1 MNNPIRSLSVGA
13 VVISMLL
20 AGCTLQPDYHRP
32 ALPVVNHWDHQP
44 ASGPVPTLN
53 AADIGWNRFFTD
65 PEMRQLI
72 GLALT
77 NNRDLRVA
85 ALNVETAQAQFQID
99 RAALFPTIDATA
111 SQTSAHLPGG
121 LYSTQST
128 GPVTY
133 HQYEGGLGVTSWELD
148 FFGKLRSLKEA
159 GLESYLS
166 TAATQQATQISLI
179 SEVASGY
186 LTLCSDNDL
195 LKLAEQTMQ
204 SQQGS
209 YDLTKRSYD
218 YGVST
223 SQDLAQAETT
233 VRAAQADVAKYRRQV
248 KQDLNALTLLVGTS
262 LPASVM
268 DNAKL
273 DKNWHFPTTPVGLPS
288 DLLTRRPDII
298 AAEHTL
304 KAANANI
311 GAARAAFFPSI
322 SLTASGGSASS
333 SLDHLFSAGT
343 ANWSF
348 VPSVSIPIFDAGVNR
363 ANLDI
368 ANVSKRIEVA
378 NYEKAIQQA
387 FKDVSDSL
395 AGQSTYKDELGARQL
410 DTAANQRNYDLSA
423 MRFHEGVD
431 NFLNVLVA
439 QRSLYSAQQSEIT
452 TKLGLLN
459 QQITLYKALGGGW
472 KE

>member
-1 MNNPIRSLSVGA
+1 MSNPVRSLSVSA
-13 VVISMLL
+13 VVVSALL
-20 AGCTLQPDYHRP
+20 TGCTLQPDYHRP
-32 ALPVVNHWDHQP
+32 ALPVVNHWEQ
-44 ASGPVPTLN
+44 STKGPQSMPNVVDT
-53 AADIGWNRFFTD
+53 GWQQFFTD

-72 GLALT
+72 ILALT
-77 NNRDLRVA
+77 NNRDLKVA
-85 ALNVETAQAQFQID
+85 VLNVEKARAQYRID
-99 RAALFPTIDATA
+99 RAALLPTIDATA

-128 GPVTY
+128 GPATY

-148 FFGKLRSLKEA
+148 FFGKLRSLKDE

-166 TAATQQATQISLI
+166 SAATQQATQISLI
-179 SEVASGY
+179 SDVATGY

-233 VRAAQADVAKYRRQV
+233 VRAAQADVAKYTRQV
-248 KQDLNALTLLVGTS
+248 KQDLDALTLLVGAA
-262 LPASVM
+262 LPTSVM
-268 DNAKL
+268 QNAKL
-273 DKNWHFPTTPVGLPS
+273 DNNWHFPATPVGLPS
-288 DLLTRRPDII
+288 DLLARRPDII

-322 SLTASGGSASS
+322 SLTTSGGSASS

-348 VPSVSIPIFDAGVNR
+348 VPSVSIPIFDGGVNS

-368 ANVSKRIEVA
+368 AKLSKRIEVA
-378 NYEKAIQQA
+378 NYEQAIEQA
-387 FKDVSDSL
+387 FKDVADSL
-395 AGQSTYKDELGARQL
+395 AGQATYKDELSARQL
-410 DTAANQRNYDLSA
+410 DTAANQRNYDLSTL
-423 MRFHEGVD
+423 RFHAGVD

-439 QRSLYSAQQSEIT
+439 QRELYSAQQSEIT
-452 TKLGLLN
+452 THLGLLN

-472 KE
+472 KQ